1 MKNHWKNC
9 LPGGAL
15 ILALALLPALV
26 FPAPALASSHREA
39 PNVMDDPAIDSTDF
53 YIFRDPQDPT
63 RIVLIANYWPMSEPA
78 GGPNFFHFSPNVR
91 YEIKIDNNGDGVEDI
106 TFRFLFTRNVRNGN
120 TFLQNTGGV
129 ASITDTNQNVY
140 YTYTLDKV
148 IGPSVNAFGSA
159 VTRIAS
165 GLLEAP
171 ANVGPKSFP
180 NGYETVSNGA
190 IYGADG
196 GVKVFVGARC
206 DPFFVDLGMIF
217 DLVDLENRG
226 KAPFK
231 GIGGNND
238 VAGYNVQTLAL
249 SIPITSLTA
258 NGTAPTLTS
267 DPNAIIG
274 AWTAAYRQATR
285 VYGSPGQTPIETG
298 AWVQVSRLGNPL
310 VNEVVIPLA
319 FKNQFGMTEPKDDV
333 QYGAFVLDPEVGRIL
348 TGLFG
353 IAVPPPPRTDLLLLV
368 QGLTGLTKRTG
379 EVISDQIRLNVAI
392 TPTPFAAANRLGVI
406 AGDNAGFPNGRRPMD
421 DVVDIELRVIA
432 GVLVSGFNVAPNN
445 TLGDNVDQPDR
456 AFLCC
461 FPYLGTPNSGFD
473 HKHDNPNDPR
483 ICPQPT
489 TVSPKV
495 TTEPPVESQ

>member
-1 MKNHWKNC
+1 MKTQVRFR
-9 LPGGAL
+9 LPGA
-15 ILALALLPALV
+15 ALV
-26 FPAPALASSHREA
+26 LGLVLLAGLVLPSPALASSHREA
-39 PNVMDDPAIDSTDF
+39 PNVADDPAIDSTDF

-63 RIVLIANYWPMSEPA
+63 RIVLLACYWPMSEPA
-78 GGPNFFHFSPNVR
+78 GGPNFFHFQPGVR

-106 TFRFLFTRNVRNGN
+106 TYRFLFTRNVRNGN
-120 TFLQNTGGV
+120 TFLQNVGGV
-129 ASITDTNQNVY
+129 TSINDPNQNVY
-140 YTYTLDKV
+140 YTYSVDRV
-148 IGPSVNAFGSA
+148 IGPSVNAAGSA
-159 VTRIAS
+159 ITRIAN

-190 IYGADG
+190 VYTADG
-196 GVKVFVGARC
+196 GVRVFAGARC
-206 DPFFVDLGMIF
+206 DPFFVDLGMTF

-226 KAPFK
+226 KAPFQ

-238 VAGYNVQTLAL
+238 VAGYNVQALAV
-249 SIPITSLTA
+249 SVPITSLTK
-258 NGTAPTLTS
+258 NGTAPDATT

-274 AWTAAYRQATR
+274 GWTAAYRQATR
-285 VYGSPGQTPIETG
+285 IYTAPGQDPLETG
-298 AWVQVSRLGNPL
+298 SFVQVSRLGNPL
-310 VNEVVIPLA
+310 INEVVIPLSH
-319 FKNQFGMTEPKDDV
+319 KNQFGMTEPKDDA

-353 IAVPPPPRTDLLLLV
+353 IAVPPPPRTDLLVLV
-368 QGLTGLTKRTG
+368 QGLSGLTMRPG
-379 EVISDQIRLNVAI
+379 EVISDQIRLNVAVV
-392 TPTPFAAANRLGVI
+392 PTPFATANRLGVI
-406 AGDNAGFPNGRRPMD
+406 GGDLAGFPNGRRPVD

-432 GVLVSGFNVAPNN
+432 GVLVTGFNVAPNN

-461 FPYLGTPNSGFD
+461 FPFLGTPNSGFD

-489 TVSPKV
+489 VVNPKV
-495 TTEPPVESQ
+495 TTEPKQTR